1 MRCWFSMGKQYGR
14 EPYKRLST
22 VLTRRL
28 EVCWMALDQRAS
40 PSRTSTWRSGQPLNA
55 GAIDGQAT
63 NLSLNLSSPKSIPE
77 RKNLSLNFAI
87 DKFNAKFCH
96 LARSDP

>member
-28 EVCWMALDQRAS
+28 EVCWMALNQLAS

-63 NLSLNLSSPKSIPE
+63 NLSLN
-77 RKNLSLNFAI
+77 FAI

>member
-14 EPYKRLST
+14 EPHKRLPTASS
-22 VLTRRL
+22 RRL
-28 EVCWMALDQRAS
+28 EVCWMALDQLAS

-77 RKNLSLNFAI
+77 RTNLSLNFAI